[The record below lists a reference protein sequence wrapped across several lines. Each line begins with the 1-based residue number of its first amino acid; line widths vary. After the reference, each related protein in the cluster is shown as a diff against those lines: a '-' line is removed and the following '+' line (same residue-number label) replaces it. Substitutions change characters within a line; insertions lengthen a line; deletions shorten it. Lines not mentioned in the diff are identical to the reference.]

1 MILATTGPV
10 WSLSL
15 TGSATHPLT
24 SFPAKAGRRRAAAVL
39 LASGLPAMVF
49 FSEAA
54 HAVSL
59 QGTVVVGKWK
69 SMDKCANEAQRAF
82 PDFTAE
88 ANAKRDAKLKD
99 CLAGQNLPPR
109 EPAPPAR

>member
-1 MILATTGPV
+1 VILATTGPV

-15 TGSATHPLT
+15 NGSATYPLM
-24 SFPAKAGRRRAAAVL
+24 SFPEQTGRRRAAAML
-39 LASGLPAMVF
+39 LASVLPAMVF

-69 SMDKCANEAQRAF
+69 SMDKCADAAQRAF

-88 ANAKRDAKLKD
+88 SNAKRDAKLKE

-109 EPAPPAR
+109 DAPSPAQ